1 VEWIISLITGA
12 VGGNVAGAIFK
23 NLSLGPV
30 GNTISGV
37 LGGGIGAAILN
48 AVAGSAAAGGG
59 SVVSNIAS
67 SGVGSVVVMLIVG
80 FIKSKMG
87 GGTAKP

>member
-1 VEWIISLITGA
+1 MEWIISLITGA

-37 LGGGIGAAILN
+37 LGGGLGAAILN
-48 AVAGSAAAGGG
+48 AVTGSAAAGGG
-59 SVVSNIAS
+59 SMVGNIAS
-67 SGVGSVVVMLIVG
+67 SGVGSVILMLIVG

-87 GGTAKP
+87 GAAKQ

>member
-1 VEWIISLITGA
+1 MEQWIISLITGA

-23 NLSLGPV
+23 NLSLGPI

-37 LGGGIGAAILN
+37 LGGGVGTAILT
-48 AVAGSAAAGGG
+48 AVTGSAAAGGRSMVG
-59 SVVSNIAS
+59 NIAA

-80 FIKSKMG
+80 FIKSKMAS
-87 GGTAKP
+87 TKQ

>member
-1 VEWIISLITGA
+1 MEWIISLVTGA
-12 VGGNVAGAIFK
+12 VGGNLAGAIFK

-37 LGGGIGAAILN
+37 LGGGVGAAILS
-48 AVAGSAAAGGG
+48 AVTGAAAGGSG
-59 SVVSNIAS
+59 VAGNIAS
-67 SGVGSVVVMLIVG
+67 SGIGSVVLMLIVG

-87 GGTAKP
+87 AKAQ

>member
-1 VEWIISLITGA
+1 MEWIISLITGA
-12 VGGNVAGAIFK
+12 VGGNAAGAIFK

-30 GNTISGV
+30 GNTISG
-37 LGGGIGAAILN
+37 LIGGGAGAAILN
-48 AVAGSAAAGGG
+48 AVTGSAAAPTGG
-59 SVVSNIAS
+59 SWVGNIAS

-87 GGTAKP
+87 AAKQ

>member
-1 VEWIISLITGA
+1 MEWIISLVTGA

-30 GNTISGV
+30 GNTIAGV
-37 LGGGIGAAILN
+37 LGGGAGTAILN
-48 AVAGSAAAGGG
+48 ALAGSAASGGG
-59 SVVSNIAS
+59 SVVGNIAS

-87 GGTAKP
+87 AAKQ

>member
-1 VEWIISLITGA
+1 MEWIISLVTGA

-30 GNTISGV
+30 GNTVSGV
-37 LGGGIGAAILN
+37 IGGGVGTAILN
-48 AVAGSAAAGGG
+48 AITGAATAGSG
-59 SVVSNIAS
+59 SVVDNIAS
-67 SGVGSVVVMLIVG
+67 SAVGSVLVMLIVG

-87 GGTAKP
+87 AKQ

>member
-1 VEWIISLITGA
+1 VEAWIISLVTGA

-23 NLSLGPV
+23 NLSLGPL
-30 GNTISGV
+30 GNTIAGV
-37 LGGGIGAAILN
+37 LGGGAGAAILN
-48 AVAGSAAAGGG
+48 AVMGSAAAGGG
-59 SVVSNIAS
+59 SVGGNIAS

-87 GGTAKP
+87 GAAKQ

>member
-1 VEWIISLITGA
+1 MEQWIISLVTGA

-37 LGGGIGAAILN
+37 LGGGAGAAILN
-48 AVAGSAAAGGG
+48 ALTGSAAAGGG
-59 SVVSNIAS
+59 SMVGNIAS

-80 FIKSKMG
+80 FIKSKMA
-87 GGTAKP
+87 GTKQ